1 MRGMGW
7 RIVRVLYEFVQNTGK
22 GWNKTLSDTPKA
34 TNKKCVKVNEEKRN
48 RPESKGERTFI

>member
-1 MRGMGW
+1 MGW

-22 GWNKTLSDTPKA
+22 GWNKTSSDTPKA

-48 RPESKGERTFI
+48 RPESKGEHTFI